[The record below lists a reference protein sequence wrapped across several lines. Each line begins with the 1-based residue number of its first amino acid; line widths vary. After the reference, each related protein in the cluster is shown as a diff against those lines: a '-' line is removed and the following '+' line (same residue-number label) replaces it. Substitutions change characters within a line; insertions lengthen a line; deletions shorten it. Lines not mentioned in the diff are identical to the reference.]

1 LPQNEFF
8 PGKKTPGAHLSF
20 ILQYLTLNDTNFMN
34 PGIRKKSY
42 TIRLLGAFFRLVR
55 WPNLVFITLTQFL
68 FYYFILLPGFRS
80 GFPGVNLNIL
90 QPPLFYL
97 LSLSSV
103 LIAAA
108 GYIINDYFDLNI
120 DRVNKPDKLVV
131 DKIIKRRST
140 ILWHWILSGL
150 GVVLGF
156 YVSWKVHNLI
166 VGLANLGCVV
176 LLWFYSTTFKR
187 KLLIGNV
194 IISLLTAWVILVLYI
209 CEFRFS
215 ELQDATWHRV
225 LTRLFKFA
233 ILYAGFAFII
243 SLIREVV
250 KDIEDMEGDT
260 RYGCRTMPIVWGVNT
275 AKVFAATWLVVLIGS
290 LIVIQFYVLQYR
302 RGFLVLYC
310 ILLLIVPLLWILRK
324 LYEARTIADY
334 HSLSSYIKG
343 VMLAG
348 ILSMIFIEF
357 L

>member
-1 LPQNEFF
+1 
-8 PGKKTPGAHLSF
+8 
-20 ILQYLTLNDTNFMN
+20 MN
-34 PGIRKKSY
+34 PGIRKISY
-42 TIRLLGAFFRLVR
+42 MIQLLGAFLRLVR
-55 WPNLVFITLTQFL
+55 WPNLVFIALTQFL
-68 FYYFILLPGFRS
+68 FYYFILLPGYRIS
-80 GFPGVNLNIL
+80 NLEVYVNSL
-90 QPPLFYL
+90 QPTLFCL

-150 GVVLGF
+150 GVLLGF
-156 YVSWKVHNLI
+156 YVSWKIHNPI
-166 VGLANLGCVV
+166 VGLANFGCVG

-215 ELQDATWHRV
+215 GLEDPILHKV
-225 LTRLFKFA
+225 LSRLFKFT

-302 RGFLVLYC
+302 RGFLILYC
-310 ILLLIVPLLWILRK
+310 ILLLISPLLWILRK
-324 LYEARTIADY
+324 LYKAQTVADY